1 MNTVLYYVMKYR
13 AAVIGFIALIAV
25 ALLIFNV
32 LIFRVYEYE
41 PDQNNVPT
49 SARIIRVGFTQPIKQ
64 IGTITLDGAE
74 VNQEQIELDGRSV
87 IITLTE
93 NLTDG
98 RLTTLELKDIDSQ
111 WFGASI
117 KTVTTQFTPKYI
129 PYDRLSDEQK
139 RAAVS
144 ASDSDQSDDPFLN
157 NSFPLRGEGYSIEA
171 SKATAGTQIFVSVTF
186 YKDIPDYDVSETAVG
201 MSDQE
206 AEAARTKA
214 LKTIKDKG
222 GSPDKYV
229 IRYSNSYLNQKYGA
243 ADAEE
248 WSVD

>member
-1 MNTVLYYVMKYR
+1 MKYR

-49 SARIIRVGFTQPIKQ
+49 SARIIRVGFTQPIK
-64 IGTITLDGAE
+64 
-74 VNQEQIELDGRSV
+74 LDGRSV